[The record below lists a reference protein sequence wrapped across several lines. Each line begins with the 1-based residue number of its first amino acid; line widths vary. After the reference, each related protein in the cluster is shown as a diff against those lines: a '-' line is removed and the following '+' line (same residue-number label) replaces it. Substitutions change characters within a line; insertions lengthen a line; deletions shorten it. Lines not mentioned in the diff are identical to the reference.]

1 MSVRLLSILII
12 LCSSI
17 KAQEIELIEFNTYKN
32 YYKNCDVIPSCIDF
46 ILFYKDTLQLSFT
59 SMNLHYKIQPQ
70 FSYMVKN
77 DTLEIKYYPPE
88 IIKDTIIY
96 NKDKRKYEKVK
107 YYCLISAPIRF
118 AEDKSCITFLL
129 KFNGIQ
135 NIPNHIIY
143 NGGLLT
149 NCPSTIIDYKLYKG
163 DTINLIDENGFKDGI
178 WIDFYDTG
186 EIMKRK
192 VYKHGRYIEGFQ
204 YDKNGNKTHAL
215 SESCEKTLVPNSFK

>member
-1 MSVRLLSILII
+1 MCCL
-12 LCSSI
+12 I
-17 KAQEIELIEFNTYKN
+17 KAQQIELIEYNTYQIFS
-32 YYKNCDVIPSCIDF
+32 KNCDYLSACIDS
-46 ILFYKDTLQLSFT
+46 ISLYNDTLQLTLTTEDLQYNS
-59 SMNLHYKIQPQ
+59 KPQ
-70 FSYMVKN
+70 FSYKVKN
-77 DTLEIKYYPPE
+77 DTIEIKYFPPE

-96 NKDKRKYEKVK
+96 NKDTKKYEKVK
-107 YYCLISAPIRF
+107 YYKGAIIYERIG
-118 AEDKSCITFLL
+118 KGNSCRTFLI

-143 NGGLLT
+143 NGRLLT
-149 NCPSTIIDYKLYKG
+149 NCPSTIINYKLYKG

-204 YDKNGNKTHAL
+204 YDTNGNKTHTL
-215 SESCEKTLVPNSFK
+215 SESCEKTIVPNSFK